1 MTMQQTFEQYI
12 ADRGLDD
19 DQLAAVYS
27 DDHTVVSAGAGS
39 GKTTVLSFR
48 FLRLVAER
56 KAEAD
61 GILTL
66 TFTRKAAAEMKER
79 IHSMMLSL
87 SGNPGFRAQAAKMD
101 KAAIS
106 TIDSFCS
113 KIVRSDCSRY
123 GITPDFRQDDEQ
135 ILKLARRSASGF
147 IHAQLNTRALRNL
160 LTIYS
165 FDDLLEK
172 LFIRLSMDHA
182 CPSRPVDFNEHSAQY
197 LRLIEQ
203 KAAEALDKLILSA
216 RLVGELEPR
225 NKSLAAALDW
235 FSAVESKL
243 LPAVENRRYQDASDI
258 LESLGSLR
266 SPSNTKQEDMAI
278 LKEQI
283 LVSRAYVNVL
293 KSAVGLLAS
302 SRQIR
307 EVYGLLDAYVSLFLR
322 HKRDSGLLSF
332 SDIAAM
338 AVDIL
343 KTNAAVRHWYARKFS
358 HIMID
363 EFQDNNRLQ
372 KELLYLLA
380 SRADYDGEA
389 VPEPEDLEPGKLFFV
404 GDAKQ
409 SIYRF
414 RNADVSVFT
423 SLSRELQACGCNAV
437 ELKRNYRSEPG
448 LIHAFNE
455 IFPKVMGNVQHE
467 YEATFETLLPRDGS
481 SGVEPEITLC
491 LKPKQEPDGS
501 EDQELVHADESEA
514 WFIAHKVKQIVE
526 GRSLSMFD
534 RETKRVRP
542 VGYDDIALLL
552 HALSNQMHYESAFRA
567 LGIPFV
573 TQSVRALFLEAPVND
588 IYQMLQ
594 LIVYPDDRQAFAA
607 LLRSPFARVGDDLL
621 PVVFDLLEEQE
632 NMPAFDESL
641 ERLFDHDFPAWQGAS
656 QTFFTQLDENR
667 FRYERVRNTYEASS
681 RLAVHAGITEV
692 IEYLWFQAGY
702 RFTVLKNPSH
712 HRYLEFF
719 EYLREMA
726 MRADSAGESLPEFL
740 DVIRSRLGTNE
751 RMSEIELLRRQ
762 STGVQ
767 IMTLHKSK
775 GLEFPVVFISNA
787 GNRGSGDREPLIHV
801 NRDSL
806 VSVSCTEGV
815 LVSGSKTP
823 VRNFGYLLEKE
834 RIRLERQAEL
844 KRLLYVGMTRAES
857 HLFITGYQ
865 RPVSE
870 SKQPGDYASLLEFS
884 LDAFGLDPYRPQEM
898 EGELPLTDPG
908 SARAR
913 VEIIPDITEA
923 ESREL
928 RGSTSRTRSARSMAD
943 YYSSGNEIAYT
954 ASPRV
959 QSVSSLSEHA
969 EFALSRT
976 ALEEI
981 PSDRLLDDSLVPIF
995 GTYCHR
1001 LIEAMI
1007 KQGNDVDVS
1016 LAEEFGGFTPA
1027 QQHQIARDARML
1039 ALRVMD
1045 SQFMA
1050 SMRSDRNALIE
1061 SEVPFLLKEHD
1072 QLIRGN
1078 IDLLITRSDRV
1089 YVIDFKSDAAV
1100 IEGLH
1105 DAQLAYYMKAAS
1117 ALTGK
1122 PVEGR
1127 IWYLRDKEQFKWQR
1141 S

>member
-1 MTMQQTFEQYI
+1 MTMQQAFEQYL
-12 ADRGLDD
+12 AERGLDE
-19 DQLAAVYS
+19 DQLKAVYS

-56 KAEAD
+56 KAESD
-61 GILTL
+61 SILTL

-79 IHSMMLSL
+79 IHSMMLDFDTH
-87 SGNPGFRAQAAKMD
+87 PEFRTQAAKMD

-106 TIDSFCS
+106 TIDSFCA

-135 ILKLARRSASGF
+135 ILKLARRTAASF
-147 IHAQLNTRALRNL
+147 IHDQLHTQALRRL
-160 LTIYS
+160 LGIYS
-165 FDDLLEK
+165 FEDLLEK
-172 LFIRLSMDHA
+172 LFIRLSKDHA
-182 CPSRPVDFNEHSAQY
+182 SPSRPVEFGAQSVQY
-197 LRLIEQ
+197 LKLIEH
-203 KAAEALDKLILSA
+203 KAAEALDELILSA

-225 NKSLAAALDW
+225 NKSLAAAIAW
-235 FSAVESKL
+235 FTAVGSRL
-243 LPAVENRRYQDASDI
+243 LPAVEDRRFQEAADI
-258 LESLGSLR
+258 LESLGYLR
-266 SPSNTKQEDMAI
+266 SPSSTKQEDMAI

-283 LVSRAYVNVL
+283 LSSRPHVNVL
-293 KSAVGLLAS
+293 KNALHLLAS
-302 SRQIR
+302 SRQIS
-307 EVYGLLDAYVSLFLR
+307 EVYDLLDAYVSRFLR
-322 HKRDSGLLSF
+322 QKRDSGLLSF

-343 KTNAAVRHWYARKFS
+343 KSNAAIRRWYAREFS

-372 KELLYLLA
+372 KDLLYLLA
-380 SRADYDGEA
+380 SRDDYDGQA
-389 VPEPEDLEPGKLFFV
+389 VPGPEDLEPGKLFFV

-423 SLSRELQACGCNAV
+423 SLSRELAACGCSSV

-455 IFPKVMGNVQHE
+455 IFPRVMGNVQHE
-467 YEATFETLLPRDGS
+467 YEATFEALLPREGS
-481 SGVEPEITLC
+481 SGVVPEITLC
-491 LKPKQEPDGS
+491 LKPKQKPDES
-501 EDQELVHADESEA
+501 EEQELVHADESEA
-514 WFIAHKVKQIVE
+514 WFIAHKIKRIAE

-534 RETKRVRP
+534 RKTKQVRP

-621 PVVFDLLEEQE
+621 PVIFDLLEEE
-632 NMPAFDESL
+632 DSLPAFDERL
-641 ERLFDHDFPAWQGAS
+641 EKVFDHDFPAWQGAG

-667 FRYERVRNTYEASS
+667 IRYEHGRDTYVSCS
-681 RLAVHAGITEV
+681 RLAVYAGITELV
-692 IEYLWFQAGY
+692 EYLWYHAGY
-702 RFTVLKNPSH
+702 RFTVLKNPTH

-740 DVIRSRLGTNE
+740 DEIRSRLGTNE
-751 RMSEIELLRRQ
+751 RISEIELLRRQ
-762 STGVQ
+762 SAGVQ

-787 GNRGSGDREPLIHV
+787 GNRGSGDREPLIHT
-801 NRDSL
+801 NKDNL
-806 VSVSCTEGV
+806 VSISCTEGV
-815 LVSGSKTP
+815 LLPGSKTP

-834 RIRLERQAEL
+834 RIRLEQQAEL

-870 SKQPGDYASLLEFS
+870 KKEAGDYASLLEFS
-884 LDAFGLDPYRPQEM
+884 LDAFGLDPYSPQEK
-898 EGELPLTDPG
+898 EGELPLTDPR

-928 RGSTSRTRSARSMAD
+928 RGSTTRTRTARSMTAT
-943 YYSSGNEIAYT
+943 YNSGNEIRYE

-959 QSVSSLSEHA
+959 QSVSSLTDHDGHGMHA
-969 EFALSRT
+969 NR
-976 ALEEI
+976 LEEL
-981 PSDRLLDDSLVPIF
+981 PSDALLDDWLVPVF
-995 GTYCHR
+995 GTYCHQ
-1001 LIEAMI
+1001 LIEAML
-1007 KQGNDVDVS
+1007 KRGDDADVS
-1016 LAEEFGGFTPA
+1016 LPEEFGDLTAG
-1027 QQHQIARDARML
+1027 QQHQISRDARIL
-1039 ALRVMD
+1039 AYRVID
-1045 SQFMA
+1045 SDFLKTMRGDDNA
-1050 SMRSDRNALIE
+1050 SIE
-1061 SEVPFLLKEHD
+1061 SEVPFLLKENEM
-1072 QLIRGN
+1072 LIRGK
-1078 IDLLITRSDRV
+1078 IDLLITLSDRV

-1127 IWYLRDKEQFKWQR
+1127 IWYLRDKEQFTWQR